1 MSQTM
6 RKTNN
11 RKDKFLEVINS
22 IKNKGEKVTTPSI
35 AKLMKISQQ
44 WAGHLIKRYDLTT
57 QLDSYNGRRILG
69 FLYRYRSE
77 CPPIFTRKE
86 LYVASQYKG
95 SFEAFKLILWRH
107 KINYKRERTTSM
119 K

>member
-1 MSQTM
+1 M

-44 WAGHLIKRYDLTT
+44 WAGHLIKRYDLTS

-69 FLYRYRSE
+69 FLYRYHSE
-77 CPPIFTRKE
+77 CPAIFTRKE

-107 KINYKRERTTSM
+107 KIDYKRERTTSM